1 MPRSSEITPGSTAD
15 IALQLV
21 LSRMGLDC
29 AIPSRATIEKSGLCE
44 GLTLSEIAHRL
55 TSDSSQSAARGFSS
69 NPDIVSRAMSTSD
82 FPALLANLAEKT
94 LQAAYKTAAAT
105 WPIWTSKGLLNNFKE
120 SQISRI
126 SPPGLLEEVLESGEY
141 KSLKFEDGKERA
153 KIKTFGGMARF
164 TRQAIINDDLDG
176 LKDMARLLAITAAT
190 TVGRKVYGSLLS
202 NAELNNG
209 VALFDASRG
218 NLLTGST
225 SALSRESLAAGVK
238 TMRLFAD
245 ESGIPLSVEPKY
257 LLVPPSLEMTAH
269 ELCFSDSIPGQ
280 SNSNVVNLFKKI
292 GITPIVEPLLESPIM
307 PGSSST
313 AWYLM
318 PSPDAWPVVRV
329 FGLGTTEIVPYVE
342 SQTAWANDAAEYKV
356 RIDVDSAAIGYFA
369 IKSAG
374 Q

>member
-1 MPRSSEITPGSTAD
+1 MPKSTEITHV
-15 IALQLV
+15 ALQL
-21 LSRMGLDC
+21 LLKRMGLDC
-29 AIPSRATIEKSGLCE
+29 VVPSRGAIEQSGLSDDI
-44 GLTLSEIAHRL
+44 TLSELARVL
-55 TSDSSQSAARGFSS
+55 ADNQSQPGGFSS

-94 LQAAYKTAAAT
+94 LQAAYKTAPAT
-105 WPIWTSKGLLNNFKE
+105 WQVWASKGLLNNFKE
-120 SQISRI
+120 SQVCRI
-126 SPPGLLEEVLESGEY
+126 SPPGLLKEVLEMGEY
-141 KSLKFEDGKERA
+141 KSLTFEDGKETV

-176 LKDMARLLAITAAT
+176 LKDMARLLAITAAS

-202 NAELNNG
+202 NPELG
-209 VALFDASRG
+209 DEVALFHESRG

-225 SALSRESLAAGVK
+225 SVLSRDSLGAAVK
-238 TMRLFAD
+238 TMRMFTD
-245 ESGIPLSVEPKY
+245 ESGVPLAVEPKY

-280 SNSNVVNLFKKI
+280 NNSNVVNLYKKI
-292 GITPIVEPLLESPIM
+292 GITPIVEPLLESPVVS
-307 PGSSST
+307 GSSST
-313 AWYLM
+313 AWYLV

-329 FGLGTTEIVPYVE
+329 FGLGTTEIAPYVE
-342 SQTAWANDAAEYKV
+342 NQTAWKNDAVEYKV
-356 RIDVDSAAIGYFA
+356 RVDVDSAAIGYFA